1 MSPKI
6 NATKIKISTVFEM
19 PSRKLSLGGG
29 GGGGGTII
37 EGWCG

>member
-37 EGWCG
+37 EGW

>member
-37 EGWCG
+37 EGWC

>member
-6 NATKIKISTVFEM
+6 NATKIKISTVLEM

-37 EGWCG
+37 EGWC